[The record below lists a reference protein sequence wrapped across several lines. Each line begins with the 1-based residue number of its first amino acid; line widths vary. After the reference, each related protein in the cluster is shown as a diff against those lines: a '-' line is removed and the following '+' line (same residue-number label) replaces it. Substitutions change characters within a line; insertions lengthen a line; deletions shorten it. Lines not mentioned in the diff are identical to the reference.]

1 MSERFVLYLL
11 GDLLGIVYK
20 TEKVMPDIILNGIFS
35 AIRLN
40 FYHPQASTKTQAKR

>member
-20 TEKVMPDIILNGIFS
+20 TKKVKPDIILNGIFN

-40 FYHPQASTKTQAKR
+40 FYHPQASTEA